1 MSTPTRSLDDR
12 LARALIDIADG
23 LDLGN
28 TLDRALTAA
37 LELTGARY
45 GALGVLDGYGGLS
58 EFRFEGMSDEE
69 ADAIGTLPRGRGLLG
84 HLVVNPEPLRLAHLA
99 EHPAAT
105 GFPDGHPAMDSFL
118 GVPIRAGGTV
128 FGNLYLTEKEG
139 GFDAADEDCVMALA
153 SAAGVA
159 VHNAQLF
166 EAARLGAQ
174 WQAAAAEMA
183 NAALRGDDG
192 GTVLELLAQHA
203 REVTSA
209 DIALVASPIQGEL
222 MVEVVVAD
230 DPVDP
235 ERAQSIC
242 ETLSRHAKDNP
253 EMDACLD
260 GLDTAVLS
268 DVQFDWTD
276 GPVTATQMACFPVTT
291 DTRNVATLGLVWL
304 GPEAVVTPDALAA
317 VQGMAVQAAVSLT
330 MDSAR
335 VTEQKLL
342 VFRDRDRIAR
352 DLHDLVVQRLFAG
365 GVSLRV
371 LGRTGDLPDEARERI
386 DDVGRELD
394 ATIAQIRSTIFNL
407 KEGFTGTWQVSDRLE
422 AEAERMTAAL
432 GFTPALHVDA
442 ELTTLDAED
451 ILADTVAV
459 VREALSNVARHS
471 GATRADVRV
480 WFRDGWYG
488 VEVSD
493 DGVGL
498 GDSARRS
505 GVANLADRAQE
516 RGGTCELRDGVG
528 GGTVLTW
535 TVPLHALPD

>member
-1 MSTPTRSLDDR
+1 MSTPTGSLDDR
-12 LARALIDIADG
+12 LARALIEIADG
-23 LDLGN
+23 LDLRT
-28 TLDRALTAA
+28 TLDRALKAA
-37 LELTGARY
+37 LDLTGARY
-45 GALGVLDGYGGLS
+45 GALGVLDGHGGLS
-58 EFRFEGMSDEE
+58 EFRFEGMSADD

-84 HLVVNPEPLRLAHLA
+84 HLVVNPEPLRMAHLA
-99 EHPAAT
+99 DHPAAT
-105 GFPDGHPAMDSFL
+105 GFPPGHPAMDSFL

-128 FGNLYLTEKEG
+128 FGNLYLTEKDG
-139 GFDAADEDCVMALA
+139 GFDAVDEDCVLALA

-166 EAARLGAQ
+166 ETAQLGAQ

-203 REVTSA
+203 REVTGA
-209 DIALVASPIQGEL
+209 DIALVASPIHGEL
-222 MVEVVVAD
+222 TVEVVVAD

-235 ERAQSIC
+235 ERAQSVC
-242 ETLSRHAKDNP
+242 EALSRRAQESP

-260 GLDTAVLS
+260 GLDSALLS
-268 DVQFDWTD
+268 DVEFDWTA
-276 GPVTATQMACFPVTT
+276 GSVTATQMACFPVTT
-291 DTRNVATLGLVWL
+291 DTRNVATLGLVWI
-304 GPEAVVTPDALAA
+304 GPEFVVTPEALAA

-352 DLHDLVVQRLFAG
+352 DMHDLVVQRLFAG
-365 GVSLRV
+365 GVALQV
-371 LGRTGDLPDEARERI
+371 LGSRADIPPDVHERI
-386 DDVGRELD
+386 DQVGRELD
-394 ATIAQIRSTIFNL
+394 ATIAQIRATIFDL

-422 AEAERMTAAL
+422 AEVERMTAAL
-432 GFTPALHVDA
+432 GFTPSLHVDA

-451 ILADTVAV
+451 VLADTVAV
-459 VREALSNVARHS
+459 VREGLSNVARHAEAS
-471 GATRADVRV
+471 RADVRV

-493 DGVGL
+493 DGRGA

-505 GVANLADRAQE
+505 GLANLVDRAEDQ
-516 RGGTCELRDGVG
+516 GGSCALTDGSAG
-528 GGTVLTW
+528 GSVLTW
-535 TVPLHALPD
+535 TVPLHVLPN